1 MAFKRTGVAVRW
13 FYLWSPAE
21 QKRISQYQQEN
32 CRMDLGAYWMTYY
45 YDLLLFAN
53 ITLTTISVHVLLWIY
68 FHEKLET
75 EEYLSLGVLQIKKKY
90 TRL

>member
-1 MAFKRTGVAVRW
+1 
-13 FYLWSPAE
+13 
-21 QKRISQYQQEN
+21 
-32 CRMDLGAYWMTYY
+32 MTYY

-53 ITLTTISVHVLLWIY
+53 TTLITISVHVLLRIY

-75 EEYLSLGVLQIKKKY
+75 EEYLSLGVLQIKKKKY